1 MLFEW
6 QNNEQ
11 KFCRG
16 FIVASLSPRDENE
29 GNSFAMVRIKKRDV
43 SLKNSP
49 FPTFRHWFMDYANV
63 SLREMS
69 IFFDV
74 SLVAINNVH
83 NVLNLC
89 QNQGWR

>member
-1 MLFEW
+1 
-6 QNNEQ
+6 
-11 KFCRG
+11 
-16 FIVASLSPRDENE
+16 
-29 GNSFAMVRIKKRDV
+29 
-43 SLKNSP
+43 
-49 FPTFRHWFMDYANV
+49 MDYANV